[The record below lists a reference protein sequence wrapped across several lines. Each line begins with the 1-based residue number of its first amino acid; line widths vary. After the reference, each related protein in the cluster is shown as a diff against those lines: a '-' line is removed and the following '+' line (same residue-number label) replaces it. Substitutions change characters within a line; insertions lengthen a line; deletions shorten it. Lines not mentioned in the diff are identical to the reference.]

1 MFFHQWLLAGAL
13 ALPVAGMAAEAVSL
27 SPEQA
32 RTLGVRFQS
41 IQSSD
46 ELNISAHARVVLK
59 PDAQVVV
66 AAPYA
71 GGLPRVLV
79 AVGQSVRAGQPVVT
93 FTSPQLYEA
102 RRAVAEAESQ
112 SRLAQQSLTRDR
124 LLHEDGIIA
133 ASRWQS
139 TQARATEAAAM
150 AQARRAEL
158 AASGVKLAGN
168 EAQLLATRAGIVT
181 EVMVQPGARVDASAP
196 LVRVADP
203 KALELD
209 LLLGREVPL
218 PAVGD
223 SVQVITRGAAGR
235 VEGIAPVGDGS
246 AGMRVRVALTKSG
259 DLRLGESV
267 TALLTLKDSDTDKA
281 QSKAGNRLRIP
292 ASALVY
298 WQGQTGVF
306 IRTDKSVRFTPLSV
320 ETRDEATAVVRGVL
334 PANAGIAIAGIA
346 ALKNLLSGGQ

>member
-1 MFFHQWLLAGAL
+1 MYLYQWLLAGAL
-13 ALPVAGMAAEAVSL
+13 ALPVTGMAAEAVPL

-41 IQSSD
+41 IKSSG
-46 ELNISAHARVVLK
+46 ELNVSAHARVLLR

-71 GGLPRVLV
+71 GMLPRVLV
-79 AVGQSVRAGQPVVT
+79 AVGQSVRAGQPVAT
-93 FTSPQLYEA
+93 FASPQLYEA
-102 RRAVAEAESQ
+102 RRAVAQAESQ
-112 SRLAQQSLTRDR
+112 SRLAQQALTRDR
-124 LLHEDGIIA
+124 MLHDDGIIA
-133 ASRWQS
+133 ASRWQT
-139 TQARATEAAAM
+139 TQAHAVEAAAM

-158 AASGVKLAGN
+158 AASGVKMDGK
-168 EAQLLATRAGIVT
+168 EAQLLAPRAGIVT
-181 EVMVQPGARVDASAP
+181 EVMVQPGTRVEASAA

-223 SVQVITRGAAGR
+223 RVQVATRAATGR

-246 AGMRVRVALTKSG
+246 AGMRVRVALSNNG

-267 TALLTLKDSDTDKA
+267 TAMLTLKESGTGKA
-281 QSKAGNRLRIP
+281 QANAADRLRIP
-292 ASALVY
+292 AAALVY
-298 WQGQTGVF
+298 WQGQSGVF
-306 IRTDKSVRFTPLSV
+306 IETGQSMRFTALSV
-320 ETRDEATAVVRGVL
+320 ETRDEATAVVRGRL
-334 PANAGIAIAGIA
+334 PAGAQIAVAGIA
-346 ALKNLLSGGQ
+346 ALKSLLSGGE